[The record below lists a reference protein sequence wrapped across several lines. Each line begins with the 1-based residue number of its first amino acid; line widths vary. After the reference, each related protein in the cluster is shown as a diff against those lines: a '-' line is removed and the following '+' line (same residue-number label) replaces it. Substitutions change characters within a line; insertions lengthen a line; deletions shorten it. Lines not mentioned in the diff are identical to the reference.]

1 MGEVKTDEQ
10 DDGKK
15 WLFNCHGFL
24 RALVWEDWGKVLGC
38 VIDLVDKPNHSQA
51 KAHNVSQ
58 SWSLLWGLVWSSHTG
73 FCRCFFVLVNIGR
86 QSGL

>member
-1 MGEVKTDEQ
+1 MGKVNTDEQ

-38 VIDLVDKPNHSQA
+38 VIDLVVKTIPRH
-51 KAHNVSQ
+51 KAHNVRAGAHCGA
-58 SWSLLWGLVWSSHTG
+58 WSGRATLVAGASLFSS
-73 FCRCFFVLVNIGR
+73 I
-86 QSGL
+86 